1 MILLYQFPRIWGLPN
16 PSPFCLKLECWL
28 RMTGLEYQV
37 REVTDLRRTPRG
49 KVPYIEADGETV
61 SDSRHIIEFLSSR
74 YEVGLDQGLT
84 SLERAESHAF
94 SIMLEEHY
102 YWALVYDR
110 WVGSNQARTLR
121 GVFGHMP
128 LALRPLV
135 GMLVKRHMREELM
148 GHGMGRHLPHQIY
161 ELANQDMHAVS
172 EFLGDK
178 PYLMGSQPSTVDATL
193 YGLLCNVLH
202 APLESP
208 LKDYIRRCGNLVALT
223 ERIDS
228 VWFADFFGQAEAN
241 DIMVSGYSV
250 R

>member
-28 RMTGLEYQV
+28 RLTGLEYQM

-49 KVPYIEADGETV
+49 KVPYIEVEAETV
-61 SDSRHIIEFLSSR
+61 SDSRLIIEFLSNR
-74 YEVGLDQGLT
+74 YDVGLDQWL
-84 SLERAESHAF
+84 SPLERAQAHAF
-94 SIMLEEHY
+94 AVMLEEHY

-110 WVGSNQARTLR
+110 WVGDNQGRTQRAL
-121 GVFGHMP
+121 FGHLP
-128 LALRPLV
+128 LALRPVV
-135 GMLVKRHMREELM
+135 GQIVKRHIRDELM
-148 GHGMGRHLPHQIY
+148 GHGMGRHTPKQIF

-172 EFLGDK
+172 EFLADK
-178 PYLMGSQPSTVDATL
+178 PYLMGAQPSTVDASL

-208 LKDYIRRCGNLVALT
+208 LKDYVRRCNNLVALT
-223 ERIDS
+223 ERLDNAC
-228 VWFADFFGQAEAN
+228 FADFFGQAEAN
-241 DIMVSGYSV
+241 DVMVSGYSS